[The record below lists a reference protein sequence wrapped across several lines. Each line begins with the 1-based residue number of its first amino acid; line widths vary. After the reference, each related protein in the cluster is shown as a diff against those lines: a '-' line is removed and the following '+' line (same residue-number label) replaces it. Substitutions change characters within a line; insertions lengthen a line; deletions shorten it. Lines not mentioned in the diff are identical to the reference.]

1 MVDDMMLSVEHP
13 PKLKRK
19 IIHAMKC
26 IMPVDLPGS
35 NYSSRERKRRRR
47 RLPHQIQI
55 HTSSPLRSML
65 NPSALIILSFI
76 LYILP
81 ECRSFTSSRGISIRC
96 REIKSLLPI
105 SSSISTANSIAQE
118 EESSSAST
126 LPNLYP
132 NFANIL
138 SSKGYVIPTPIQQS
152 SAQSAKDGENL
163 LLIAATGSGKTLAY
177 FLPVLS
183 RACDS
188 NNANRRTVLVVSP
201 TRELAAQLARDASL
215 LLPDEINNND
225 GDVAMLP
232 NVLLAVRGIP
242 PPTPTQLSHATVLIG
257 TPNELYAVLTR
268 ISGAKNFIAGD
279 TLSGVILDEVDVLLP
294 PAPKTFRTTF
304 DGKGDSDTQE
314 RRMLEQRR
322 KLRAA
327 QRRGV
332 EFQGGSSIKGK
343 KIDAMDLSDERN
355 SQVLTPTERVL
366 RLIASGRY
374 VGYGTDNRHDLQLM
388 AGSATASRGTLD
400 RLNKALRWAALEGGV
415 IGGDGLEGVWKGRIK
430 ICRPDDGGNDQEST
444 LPDNIASSTSKE
456 VGNDDAHTIR
466 AVTVPTVVNHKFVSM
481 SKSDVINPQAILAN
495 VASILKSSSKS
506 SLATETSLVFIC
518 GEFSRS
524 LVKEK
529 EKALPKVSGKT
540 SQSRR
545 NTQRGRVFIEK
556 QKAESASGKG
566 SSGRPEPLSVRRA
579 CSMLQAMGVNAHPMH
594 VVLGLEPNVEVDGVS
609 STEEDL
615 ESDNWNEVDLPPVL
629 VTFEG
634 SARGLHFDG
643 VDTVFVVG
651 RPTSAASYLHLAG
664 RVGRAKPVVGKSDN
678 SIGGFEVLPGT
689 IVSFCSKGQVAELE
703 KWTSQV
709 GATDLEEIVCATKP
723 DNSAN

>member
-1 MVDDMMLSVEHP
+1 
-13 PKLKRK
+13 
-19 IIHAMKC
+19 
-26 IMPVDLPGS
+26 MPVDLPGS
-35 NYSSRERKRRRR
+35 NYSSRERKRQRR
-47 RLPHQIQI
+47 RLPQQI
-55 HTSSPLRSML
+55 HASPLRSIL
-65 NPSALIILSFI
+65 NPSSLIILSFI

-81 ECRSFTSSRGISIRC
+81 ESSSFTSPRGISIRC
-96 REIKSLLPI
+96 REIKSLLSI
-105 SSSISTANSIAQE
+105 SSSISTTTSIALE
-118 EESSSAST
+118 AVSSSAST
-126 LPNLYP
+126 LPDLYP
-132 NFANIL
+132 NFSNIL
-138 SSKGYVIPTPIQQS
+138 SSKGYIIPTPIQQS
-152 SAQSAKDGENL
+152 SSVPAKDGENL

-183 RACDS
+183 RACDG
-188 NNANRRTVLVVSP
+188 NNREHAKKRTVLVVSP

-215 LLPDEINNND
+215 LLPDKINNND

-343 KIDAMDLSDERN
+343 KIDAMDDERN

-374 VGYGTDNRHDLQLM
+374 MGYGNDNRHDLQLM

-415 IGGDGLEGVWKGRIK
+415 IGGDGLEGVWKGRTK
-430 ICRPDDGGNDQEST
+430 ICRPDDGGNDQE
-444 LPDNIASSTSKE
+444 P
-456 VGNDDAHTIR
+456 GNDDAHTIR
-466 AVTVPTVVNHKFVSM
+466 AVTVPSVVNHKFVSM
-481 SKSDVINPQAILAN
+481 SKSDVTNPHAILAN
-495 VASILKSSSKS
+495 VATILKSSSKS
-506 SLATETSLVFIC
+506 SLAAETSLVFIC

-540 SQSRR
+540 SESRR
-545 NTQRGRVFIEK
+545 NTQRGRVLIEK
-556 QKAESASGKG
+556 QKAERANGKG

-594 VVLGLEPNVEVDGVS
+594 VVLGLEPNVEVDGMTS
-609 STEEDL
+609 AEEDQ
-615 ESDNWNEVDLPPVL
+615 EAGNWNEVDLPPVL

-664 RVGRAKPVVGKSDN
+664 RVGRAKPVVGKADDY
-678 SIGGFEVLPGT
+678 IGGFEVLPGT

-709 GATDLEEIVCATKP
+709 GATDLEEIVCATS
-723 DNSAN
+723 DIHAI